1 MPDNLENMD
10 FSSNPLNVGLVFD
23 LVLLQNFNGYFL
35 TSDQMSTQ
43 PYFSECSLPK
53 WTAYNS

>member
-1 MPDNLENMD
+1 MPDNLENVD

-35 TSDQMSTQ
+35 TCDQMST
-43 PYFSECSLPK
+43 
-53 WTAYNS
+53 